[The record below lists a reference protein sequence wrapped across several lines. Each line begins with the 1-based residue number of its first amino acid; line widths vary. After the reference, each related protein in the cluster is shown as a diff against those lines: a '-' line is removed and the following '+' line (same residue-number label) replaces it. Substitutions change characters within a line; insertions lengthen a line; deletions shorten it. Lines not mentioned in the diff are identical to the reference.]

1 MSQSMVAEKSYGA
14 QEFLSIENQ
23 TRADETVAE
32 VFGMMLGYEIVPV
45 DEAATSGC
53 DASERTAIVGFS
65 GSMRGTC
72 EIRMTTLG
80 ARSVASAMLGGTP
93 VEEGDDSIDDAI
105 GELCNMLAG
114 GWKNRI
120 HTLSSDCTL
129 SPPTVI
135 SGGDYKVHMRQP
147 SMKMARVYRFDVHTL
162 HMTLHREDLVTS

>member
-1 MSQSMVAEKSYGA
+1 MSESMFAVKSYGA
-14 QEFLSIENQ
+14 EEFLSTENQ
-23 TRADETVAE
+23 HRADETVVE
-32 VFGMMLGYEIVPV
+32 VFSMMLGHEIGPV
-45 DEAATSGC
+45 EEPVGSS
-53 DASERTAIVGFS
+53 DANERTAIVGFS

-72 EIRMTTLG
+72 EIRMTTAA

-105 GELCNMLAG
+105 GELCNMIAG

-120 HTLSSDCTL
+120 HTLSSDCAL

-147 SMKMARVYRFDVHTL
+147 SMRMTRIYRFDGQLL
-162 HMTLHREDLVTS
+162 HLTLHREDLIQQS